1 VHPAIDAVVADFPLF
16 PPFNWVYTAI
26 LDVVRTEDE
35 IHALEE
41 RAKELRCLYRVGRAV
56 AQRQDPPHAV
66 FERVLEAIPDGWQRP
81 ESTSA
86 RIEYLGRSY
95 FAIGWAEPMHAMRAA
110 IRLWSTPVGF
120 IEVIDT
126 AYPSE
131 AEDAFLSE
139 EKELLESIAARLSEY
154 LEWKQQ
160 ELFGEPAGA
169 QREHWGWR
177 QAFAESLAR
186 SIDAARFG
194 VKKIY
199 LHGSTENGKA
209 GPSSDIDLLI
219 VFSGSE
225 SQRRDLALFLEGYG
239 LCLTEVAHRH
249 TGHRVEGGLLDVTF
263 ADREPPPSQRAFM
276 RELAL
281 RKP

>member
-1 VHPAIDAVVADFPLF
+1 MKSAQ
-16 PPFNWVYTAI
+16 
-26 LDVVRTEDE
+26 E

-56 AQRQDPPHAV
+56 SERSEPPHAV
-66 FERVLEAIPDGWQRP
+66 FERVLEAIPAGWQRP

-95 FAIGWAEPMHAMRAA
+95 LGRGFTTSMQQMRAP
-110 IRLWSTPVGF
+110 IHLWSTPVGF

-126 AYPSE
+126 AYPN
-131 AEDAFLSE
+131 AEDAFLTE
-139 EKELLESIAARLSEY
+139 ERELLDSIAARVSEY

-160 ELFGEPAGA
+160 QLFGETAGA

-186 SIDAARFG
+186 SIDRQRFG
-194 VKKIY
+194 VKSIY
-199 LHGSTENGKA
+199 LHGSTESGRA

-219 VFSGSE
+219 VFVGNE
-225 SQRRDLALFLEGYG
+225 AQREALELYLEGYG
-239 LCLTEVAHRH
+239 ACLAEVAHRH
-249 TGHRVEGGLLDVTF
+249 TGHMIAGGLLDVTMV
-263 ADREPPPSQRAFM
+263 DRDPPPSQRAFM
-276 RELAL
+276 RELSAG
-281 RKP
+281 